1 MANWD
6 ESKHPRDDD
15 GKFGSGSGVTPA
27 SELKKKSAEE
37 LAKISDLS
45 SIFVDNNH
53 TVHIIEGNTDNIKI
67 TTSKDIAIAEKLIT
81 EEDE

>member
-37 LAKISDLS
+37 LAKINALEKALS
-45 SIFVDNNH
+45 
-53 TVHIIEGNTDNIKI
+53 TDGREVVLVAL
-67 TTSKDIAIAEKLIT
+67 SR
-81 EEDE
+81 